1 MYMYKGGKYIE
12 RVLTWTGD
20 LREKETY
27 MKRTLTKKHIERQ

>member
-12 RVLTWTGD
+12 RELTWKGD

-27 MKRTLTKKHIERQ
+27 MKRTLTKKHIQRR